1 MEDSS
6 MPAAAPPS
14 GGPAPVEA
22 LLPEPKR
29 ARRGGILP
37 WIISLVMLL
46 LGVVIGFEA
55 RPVVFPGPTVASTGP
70 GSTYPIINL
79 LLSQTR
85 HFKGNANAPVTVIE
99 FSDFQ

>member
-6 MPAAAPPS
+6 TPDAAPPAAEA
-14 GGPAPVEA
+14 APVEA
-22 LLPEPKR
+22 PRPEPKR
-29 ARRGGILP
+29 ARRGSILP

-46 LGVVIGFEA
+46 LGVAIGFEA
-55 RPVVFPGPTVASTGP
+55 RPVVLPAPTVASSGP
-70 GSTYPIINL
+70 ASAYPIINL

-85 HFKGNANAPVTVIE
+85 HFKGNANAPVTIIE